1 VTFSCLGVGIGTA
14 RAIALGPAFLLTRGG
29 PIEVPPRRI
38 ESTEVEEEI
47 QRLLR
52 AIARA
57 QQELQAVRRQIPAT
71 ASASIAQFID
81 THLLMLEDV
90 TLTETTVHLIRNQLC
105 AAECALQV
113 HRDNL
118 VRVFEEMEDAYLRS
132 RKQDVEHVVNQI
144 QKALLGPEST
154 KDLRRADLRGRIL
167 VAQDLLP
174 ADVIVLKQRGIA
186 AFVTELGGPMSHTA
200 ILARGLDLPA
210 IVGVHHITRYLRDG
224 ETLVVD
230 CLNGVVLAE
239 ATPAILGFYRERIRA
254 YEARR
259 AALKKIL
266 HRPSVSLDGVGIDLL
281 ANIEIP
287 DDIATARGNGA
298 AGVGLYRT
306 EFLYMNRDSLPDEEE
321 QLDAYRR
328 VVEGM
333 GAIPVTIR
341 TLDLGVDKQAEGHPL
356 PCPAPCNPAL
366 GLRAI
371 RLCLREPELFRP
383 QLRAILRA
391 SALGPV
397 RLMIPMLSSLQELA
411 SVLRLIE
418 ETKQALQSEGLAFD
432 PDIPVGGMIEVPA
445 AALAAGS
452 FARRLDFLSI
462 GTNDLIQ
469 YTLAIDRV
477 DEAVTYLYDPLHPAI
492 LRLIRMVIEAGQRQ
506 GIPVGMCGE
515 MAGDPRFTRL
525 LLGMGLREFSMQ
537 PRALLEVK
545 AVIRESNVA
554 KLAQDIEELLAG
566 LDGFD
571 AESLAQ
577 RVDALNPK
585 RLH

>member
-1 VTFSCLGVGIGTA
+1 
-14 RAIALGPAFLLTRGG
+14 
-29 PIEVPPRRI
+29 
-38 ESTEVEEEI
+38 
-47 QRLLR
+47 
-52 AIARA
+52 
-57 QQELQAVRRQIPAT
+57 
-71 ASASIAQFID
+71 
-81 THLLMLEDV
+81 
-90 TLTETTVHLIRNQLC
+90 
-105 AAECALQV
+105 
-113 HRDNL
+113 
-118 VRVFEEMEDAYLRS
+118 
-132 RKQDVEHVVNQI
+132 
-144 QKALLGPEST
+144 
-154 KDLRRADLRGRIL
+154 
-167 VAQDLLP
+167 
-174 ADVIVLKQRGIA
+174 
-186 AFVTELGGPMSHTA
+186 
-200 ILARGLDLPA
+200 
-210 IVGVHHITRYLRDG
+210 
-224 ETLVVD
+224 
-230 CLNGVVLAE
+230 
-239 ATPAILGFYRERIRA
+239 
-254 YEARR
+254 
-259 AALKKIL
+259 
-266 HRPSVSLDGVGIDLL
+266 VGIDLL